1 MIVIGDRPVRNGGKI
16 FVKFEG
22 ADAFEK
28 DRLGSIG
35 AIPGR
40 KYRLLIVLLEA
51 VLLLKKQDGSDLLE
65 KLLGS

>member
-51 VLLLKKQDGSDLLE
+51 VLLLKKQDGSELL
-65 KLLGS
+65 